1 MYRLYYVSVVDIIK
15 NLILSEFFS
24 KEIEFTI
31 VQFAHRLFRV
41 LSASTHATQRVSK
54 ETDLGDPHRV
64 CKKLIE
70 GTPRVSKFSMGI
82 KIFTIVALTKTS

>member
-1 MYRLYYVSVVDIIK
+1 MRFCPQKIYHK

-41 LSASTHATQRVSK
+41 LSANSKLLLSTLSLQQVNQR
-54 ETDLGDPHRV
+54 EGD
-64 CKKLIE
+64 
-70 GTPRVSKFSMGI
+70 
-82 KIFTIVALTKTS
+82 